1 MLAERAQKRVEG
13 HRWWQSFER
22 DVELAGFSASPVAI
36 AGWTVVG
43 AIVLSITAAIVF
55 QSLLGL
61 FVGLIA
67 PFVTRAIVRRRIN
80 KIRAAFAEE
89 LPDNLEVLA
98 GALRAGHS
106 LIGAMGV
113 MVDGATEPSKSEF
126 RRVLQDEQLGV
137 PLDDALMVMSR
148 RMDNLDVEQ
157 VAIVTRLQ
165 REAGGNTAEVLD
177 RVVENIRGR
186 MELRRLVR
194 VLTAQGRIARYI
206 LTAIPIVL
214 LLFFFS
220 VNRIWLEPLWTTGPG
235 RFALGTWVVLL
246 IGGWYAIKKIVE
258 IEV

>member
-1 MLAERAQKRVEG
+1 M
-13 HRWWQSFER
+13 
-22 DVELAGFSASPVAI
+22 AI
-36 AGWTVVG
+36 ALWTIIAAVLVS
-43 AIVLSITAAIVF
+43 IVAAIVF

-61 FVGLIA
+61 LAGILA
-67 PFVTRAIVRRRIN
+67 PLFTRALVKNRVRRKRS
-80 KIRAAFAEE
+80 AFAEE

-113 MVDGATEPSKSEF
+113 MVDGATEPAKSEF

-137 PLDDALMVMSR
+137 PLDEALMVMAQ

-157 VAIVTRLQ
+157 VAIVTRLG

-186 MELRRLVR
+186 MELKRLVR

-206 LTAIPIVL
+206 LTGIPIAL

-220 VNRIWLEPLWTTGPG
+220 VNPEWLEPLWTTTVGQ
-235 RFALGTWVVLL
+235 AAMVAWVVML
-246 IGGWYAIKKIVE
+246 ISGWFAIKKIVD

>member
-1 MLAERAQKRVEG
+1 MGVMVDGATEPSKSEFRRVLQDE
-13 HRWWQSFER
+13 Q
-22 DVELAGFSASPVAI
+22 
-36 AGWTVVG
+36 
-43 AIVLSITAAIVF
+43 
-55 QSLLGL
+55 LGVPL
-61 FVGLIA
+61 DEALMVMS
-67 PFVTRAIVRRRIN
+67 RRM
-80 KIRAAFAEE
+80 
-89 LPDNLEVLA
+89 DNLEVLA

-137 PLDDALMVMSR
+137 PLDEALMVMSR

-206 LTAIPIVL
+206 LTAIPIFL

-220 VNRIWLEPLWTTGPG
+220 VNKVWLEPLWKTGPG
-235 RFALGTWVVLL
+235 QFALGMWFVLL
-246 IGGWYAIKKIVE
+246 VSGWFAIKKIVE